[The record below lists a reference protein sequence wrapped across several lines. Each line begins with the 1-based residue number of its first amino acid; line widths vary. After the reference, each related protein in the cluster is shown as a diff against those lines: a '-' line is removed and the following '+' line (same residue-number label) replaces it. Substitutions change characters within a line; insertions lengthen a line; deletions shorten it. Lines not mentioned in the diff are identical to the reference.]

1 MIPIYRL
8 LSRIRRNG
16 LRNDFFRLLL
26 QFLKIVPISYKSL
39 ILIFQLLLFAS
50 PFYAQ
55 TFSTNFIHVDKV
67 INNAIED
74 KSFPGA
80 VVLVWKDGKTI
91 YEKSFGNYTYDSS
104 SPKVKT
110 NTLFDLASLTK
121 VVATTTAAMICYDR
135 KLFSLDDEVVKY
147 IPEFGING
155 KENITIMN
163 LLIHNSGLPAWKKF
177 YGRNLNYDDV
187 INEIYSSEL
196 EYKTGEKTVYSD
208 LGIITLGKIIEK
220 VTGKSLDNFCED
232 EIFNPLKMVSTFY
245 TPDDSL
251 KKLCAPTETDSYW
264 RMKTLQGEVHDET
277 SAMLNGVAGHAG
289 LFSTAGDL
297 AKLMSVLLNN
307 GKINQKIFI
316 QQNTIEL
323 FTKRVSDESTRAIGW
338 DTKSDSGSSAGNYF
352 SKNSFGHTGY
362 TGTSIWA
369 DPDRNLFVIFLTNR
383 VFPTRENT
391 KIQKVRPQLHNAV
404 IKSIEKFDEQ

>member
-1 MIPIYRL
+1 MSI
-8 LSRIRRNG
+8 SAQS
-16 LRNDFFRLLL
+16 NDF
-26 QFLKIVPISYKSL
+26 QFN
-39 ILIFQLLLFAS
+39 A
-50 PFYAQ
+50 
-55 TFSTNFIHVDKV
+55 VDKV
-67 INNAIED
+67 INKAVED

-91 YEKSFGNYTYDSS
+91 YEKAFGNYTYDSS
-104 SPKVKT
+104 SPKIKT
-110 NTLFDLASLTK
+110 TTIYDLASVTK

-135 KLFSLDDEVVKY
+135 NLFSLDDKVVKY
-147 IPEFGING
+147 IPEFGVNG
-155 KENITIMN
+155 KEYITIKN

-177 YGRNLNYDDV
+177 YGRDLKYDDV

-220 VTGKSLDNFCED
+220 VSGKSLDVFCKD
-232 EIFNPLKMVSTFY
+232 EIFIPLKMESTFY
-245 TPDDSL
+245 NPDDSL
-251 KKLCAPTETDSYW
+251 KKLCAPTETDNYW
-264 RMKTLQGEVHDET
+264 RMKILQGEVHDET

-289 LFSTAGDL
+289 LFSTADDL
-297 AKLMSVLLNN
+297 SKLMSVLLNK
-307 GKINQKIFI
+307 GKVKQKIFI
-316 QQNTIEL
+316 QQSTIEL
-323 FTKRVSDESTRAIGW
+323 FKKRVSEESTRAIGW
-338 DTKSDSGSSAGNYF
+338 DTKSDSGSSAGKYF

-369 DPDRNLFVIFLTNR
+369 DPDRNLFVVFLTNR
-383 VFPTRENT
+383 VYPTRENT

>member
-1 MIPIYRL
+1 MNIYKNT
-8 LSRIRRNG
+8 LSI
-16 LRNDFFRLLL
+16 
-26 QFLKIVPISYKSL
+26 L
-39 ILIFQLLLFAS
+39 ILIWNLSLYSQSNDYQFNNAD
-50 PFYAQ
+50 
-55 TFSTNFIHVDKV
+55 NV
-67 INNAIED
+67 INKAIED

-80 VVLVWKDGKTI
+80 VVLVWMDGKTI
-91 YEKSFGNYTYDSS
+91 YEKAFGNFTYDPS

-135 KLFSLDDEVVKY
+135 KLFSLNDKVTMY
-147 IPEFGING
+147 IPEFGVNG
-155 KENITIMN
+155 KDIITIKN

-177 YGRNLNYDDV
+177 YGRDLKYDDV

-220 VTGKSLDNFCED
+220 VSGKSLDVFCKD
-232 EIFNPLKMVSTFY
+232 EIFIPLKMESTY
-245 TPDDSL
+245 YNPDDSL
-251 KKLCAPTETDSYW
+251 KKLCAPTETDNYW

-289 LFSTAGDL
+289 LFSTADNL
-297 AKLMSVLLNN
+297 AKLMSVLLNK
-307 GKINQKIFI
+307 GKVNQKIFI
-316 QQNTIEL
+316 QQSTIEL
-323 FTKRVSDESTRAIGW
+323 FTKRVSEESTRAIGW

-369 DPDRNLFVIFLTNR
+369 DPDRNLFVVFLTNR
-383 VFPTRENT
+383 VYPTRENT

-404 IKSIEKFDEQ
+404 IKSIEKFDE